1 MDTLRI
7 EIPSPAALVRHAVP
21 NIVEGTVVPLTVFL
35 VTLRLVGV
43 WGAMAAGLAVA
54 YGLIALRLLTR
65 RRVPGILV
73 IGALT
78 LTARTLIALVS
89 RSAFVYFLQ
98 PTLGTALVAT
108 AFLLSAALG
117 RPLTQRL
124 AHDFC
129 PFEPEVL
136 RNRHVRTFFSQISL
150 LWAFTQFANAAAMI
164 WLLLSQSLTTYVVAG
179 RFLSV
184 GLTTAAIALSTAWFH
199 HSMARNGILVSRRVQ
214 SRAVGAEN

>member
-7 EIPSPAALVRHAVP
+7 EIPSPAALLRHAVP
-21 NIVEGTVVPLTVFL
+21 NIIEGTVVPLTVFL

-43 WGAMAAGLAVA
+43 WGAMSAGIAVS

-73 IGALT
+73 IGAIT
-78 LTARTLIALVS
+78 LTARTLVAIVS
-89 RSAFVYFLQ
+89 KSTFVYFLQ

-108 AFLLSAALG
+108 TFLVSVALR
-117 RPLTQRL
+117 RPLAQRL

-129 PFEPEVL
+129 PFDPEVFH
-136 RNRHVRTFFSQISL
+136 NRHVRRFFSQISV
-150 LWAFTQFANAAAMI
+150 LWAFTQFANAAATI

-179 RFLSV
+179 KFLSV
-184 GLTTAAIALSTAWFH
+184 GLTTGAIAISTMWFH
-199 HSMARNGILVSRRVQ
+199 HSMARHGILVSRRAH
-214 SRAVGAEN
+214 SPATSSNG